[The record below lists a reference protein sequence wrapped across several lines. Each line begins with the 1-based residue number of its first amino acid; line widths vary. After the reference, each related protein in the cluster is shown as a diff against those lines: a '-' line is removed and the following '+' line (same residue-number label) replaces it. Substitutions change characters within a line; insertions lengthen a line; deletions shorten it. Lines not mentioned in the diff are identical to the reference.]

1 MPIDTTPGYYYD
13 AVTLRDM
20 VDTPDN
26 VHKTAA
32 LEDSRI
38 DVSPVTKPDNNSGL
52 FTDPVGTAINAANLL
67 LGIVAALVLLLT
79 VLFLLFEI
87 ARGVIYMTEIKKF
100 RSAKNQERILFL
112 GRKILCY
119 LRLWNIE
126 ASIGWNTAEVDAA
139 IVNAFP
145 NIEPG
150 SYTRVCELLEKAV
163 AASRLRCMRSARYGA
178 FWSTSSR
185 RTRIQA
191 SKRALSCTT
200 QAFCTRGL
208 PARKKHSLRIKSI
221 LIL

>member
-38 DVSPVTKPDNNSGL
+38 DVSPVTKPDNNSGP

-163 AASRLRCMRSARYGA
+163 YGGIALEVYEERTVQCFLEHLVTTNKNTSFKTRFKLHYAGLLYPWFARA
-178 FWSTSSR
+178 QKAQLTD
-185 RTRIQA
+185 
-191 SKRALSCTT
+191 
-200 QAFCTRGL
+200 
-208 PARKKHSLRIKSI
+208 
-221 LIL
+221 